1 MQRAVRD
8 VGFAHIRHRA
18 ERAEEI
24 RQVWEEAERA
34 GLPSGAA
41 LGRDLDQSPVRS
53 LYGVGVATAGFAA
66 RRVAVQ
72 QHGHVVRLT
81 VGRN

>member
-24 RQVWEEAERA
+24 RQVREEAERA

-41 LGRDLDQSPVRS
+41 LGRDLDQAPVRS
-53 LYGVGVATAGFAA
+53 LYGVGGCDRGVRGAASGLFNSTAMSSG
-66 RRVAVQ
+66 
-72 QHGHVVRLT
+72 
-81 VGRN
+81 